1 MNQVEVFSK
10 DNCPY
15 CVRAKALLASKD
27 VSYEEIDVSRN
38 SDMLVSMMQR
48 SKQRTVPQIFIN
60 GQSIGGYD
68 DLAKLNKNG
77 ELDQILGL

>member
-27 VSYEEIDVSRN
+27 VSYEEIDVSRD